1 MKLYYFLKTL
11 FAGLYIATWLLSL
24 KLFLLPLIT
33 LYGGWTFLGY
43 FIGIF
48 LAAAIFSGIW
58 FWLPKPRQPQA
69 TYRDDISSL
78 VIPLAVA
85 VFKESERDTFPC
97 YQCGEEV
104 NYLFD
109 DARCKDCTRLTQD
122 EIEGNIS

>member
-11 FAGLYIATWLLSL
+11 FAGIYIAVFITSI

-33 LYGGWTFLGY
+33 LYGAWTFLGY
-43 FIGIF
+43 WVG
-48 LAAAIFSGIW
+48 LVLMAAISSSAF

-69 TYRDDISSL
+69 TNRDDISSL